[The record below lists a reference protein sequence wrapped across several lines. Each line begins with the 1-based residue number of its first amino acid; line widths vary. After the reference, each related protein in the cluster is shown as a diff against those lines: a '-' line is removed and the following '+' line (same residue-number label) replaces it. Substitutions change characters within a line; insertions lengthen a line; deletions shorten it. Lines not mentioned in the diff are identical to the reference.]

1 MRQHCFMIL
10 NIHAKTLFG
19 FSLSLP
25 QWFYLFKGAKN
36 SAAPHDV
43 TFENVFEQASG
54 KLGQKIR
61 EKGRVSCPRLVTTE
75 RERDRHTIHTRK
87 STFENL
93 LLKIY
98 FWKSTVE
105 FTQFTLEN
113 PL

>member
-1 MRQHCFMIL
+1 MFHDFEHSCKNTFWIL
-10 NIHAKTLFG
+10 P
-19 FSLSLP
+19 LSP
-25 QWFYLFKGAKN
+25 TEIFKGAKN

-93 LLKIY
+93 L
-98 FWKSTVE
+98 
-105 FTQFTLEN
+105 
-113 PL
+113 